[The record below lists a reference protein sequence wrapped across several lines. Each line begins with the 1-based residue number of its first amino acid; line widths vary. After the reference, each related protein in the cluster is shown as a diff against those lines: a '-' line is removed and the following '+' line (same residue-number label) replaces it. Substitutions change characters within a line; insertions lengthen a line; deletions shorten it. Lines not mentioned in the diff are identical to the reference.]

1 MVEPSGK
8 TKFKQTSCDNE
19 QDFQIRSTEAN
30 KRTAEAETK
39 VEALKPITK
48 LPSVGPSDTFNDH
61 FTGKRID
68 KYNTENDQSG
78 TWLHN
83 SELYINQNEHV
94 FTPPIL
100 KSHHLKPDSE
110 RNYGNQTTHETMTVM
125 QLSRE
130 MPLESVS
137 DTEASDTTTPQSEE
151 YLTSSKFNTP
161 THPARHELEIT
172 TMQTD
177 AKLPNPVTSNHHS
190 DVVNSV
196 SNFSNTPYE
205 TKTTPNSTVKKNTEN
220 PEEIIT
226 SSELNVSYTAAH
238 SEALW
243 SPGTGNSKNTTVEN
257 TAQDTNLP
265 LDMVRAVHKTLM
277 QETSHTIRGK
287 MHFLQQLKDK
297 MLHYIGKVIIL
308 VNIFCFN
315 YSRNDKY
322 LCSTELFCGSNYLLG
337 VNFKMGMQ

>member
-1 MVEPSGK
+1 VASLLLLVTASEWVQLHMVEPTGK
-8 TKFKQTSCDNE
+8 TKFKQTSCD
-19 QDFQIRSTEAN
+19 FQIQSTEAH

-39 VEALKPITK
+39 VETLKPVTK

-78 TWLHN
+78 TQLHN

-110 RNYGNQTTHETMTVM
+110 RNYGTQTPHETLTVI

-130 MPLESVS
+130 VPLESVL
-137 DTEASDTTTPQSEE
+137 DTEASDATTPQYGE
-151 YLTSSKFNTP
+151 YLTSSTFNIP
-161 THPARHELEIT
+161 THPAKHELEVT

-177 AKLPNPVTSNHHS
+177 AKLPNPVTINHHS
-190 DVVNSV
+190 DVVNFASK
-196 SNFSNTPYE
+196 FSNMPFE
-205 TKTTPNSTVKKNTEN
+205 TKTTPNSTVKKNTPN
-220 PEEIIT
+220 PEEIGT
-226 SSELNVSYTAAH
+226 SSELNVPYTAAH

-243 SPGTGNSKNTTVEN
+243 LPGTGNSNNATDEN
-257 TAQDTNLP
+257 TAQDTSLP
-265 LDMVRAVHKTLM
+265 LDMFTAVHKTLM

-287 MHFLQQLKDK
+287 MHFLQQLKEK
-297 MLHYIGKVIIL
+297 MLHYIGKVLIL

-315 YSRNDKY
+315 YS
-322 LCSTELFCGSNYLLG
+322 
-337 VNFKMGMQ
+337 

>member
-8 TKFKQTSCDNE
+8 TKFKQASCD
-19 QDFQIRSTEAN
+19 FQSQSTEAN

-39 VEALKPITK
+39 VEALKPINK
-48 LPSVGPSDTFNDH
+48 LSSVGPSHTFNDH

-78 TWLHN
+78 TRLHD
-83 SELYINQNEHV
+83 SELHINQNKHV

-100 KSHHLKPDSE
+100 KSHHLKSDSE
-110 RNYGNQTTHETMTVM
+110 RNYGTQIPQETLTVI

-130 MPLESVS
+130 MPLESVL
-137 DTEASDTTTPQSEE
+137 DTETSDISTPQSGE

-161 THPARHELEIT
+161 THPARHELEVT

-177 AKLPNPVTSNHHS
+177 AKIPNPVTINHHS
-190 DVVNSV
+190 DVVNFASK
-196 SNFSNTPYE
+196 FSNTPYE
-205 TKTTPNSTVKKNTEN
+205 NKTTPHSTVKKNTVN
-220 PEEIIT
+220 PEEIGT
-226 SSELNVSYTAAH
+226 SSELNIPYTAAH
-238 SEALW
+238 SEALRL
-243 SPGTGNSKNTTVEN
+243 PGRDNSNNTTEEN
-257 TAQDTNLP
+257 TAQDTSLP
-265 LDMVRAVHKTLM
+265 LDMFRSVHKTLM

-315 YSRNDKY
+315 YS
-322 LCSTELFCGSNYLLG
+322 
-337 VNFKMGMQ
+337 